1 MKISP
6 GTWLSAGLVMLAGVS
21 TILVISTR
29 DVAGT
34 ADSASR
40 EQKLFPAFRADAVKR
55 LELLENGQK
64 LVLQRDGDA
73 GGSAQFKLLEPVKEN
88 ADPAT
93 VDKFLS
99 ALSSARALRPVEQGP
114 APAALGLD
122 KPLLRVS
129 LQTAKQTYRLALGG
143 KAPTPEGARYA
154 QLDVDHEPPR
164 WLVVAKSTVEDLAT
178 ELDDFRLHSLVA
190 VNEADVT
197 RVSISRQSSRV
208 ELRRSTGTNFLIA
221 ADQKQLLANRESLKA
236 LFFQLSRLTASKF
249 LSESEAEAALGASSA
264 HFEIELKGEGRSVRF
279 DVGGT
284 CPGDAS
290 QLVVVRRAPD
300 VQRACAARELEST
313 LALAPN
319 DFVDARAFSLR
330 TDEVEALEISGGK
343 SKFFLV
349 RKGSGFVLHTNTE
362 TQVELEAGNQRIV
375 ELLEAEGERVPF
387 RPEQLSAFGLEP
399 AQSSVTLRSSAARDA
414 DVVQQV
420 VRVGKRDANGNLL
433 VYREVDGV
441 VLRIAREVARG
452 FSIDSTLLY
461 ARKLTEFGL
470 SNFISATIEHKQ
482 SQTVLRRVGDGLRL
496 EEPKGFEADGVLS
509 SDLVQAL
516 GALTAER
523 FVADRDDGSFGLQR
537 SSLRVHFTFKNSEGR
552 ESAHDLRFGDE
563 TSLGVFATLRDDG
576 PVFVLARS
584 VRDACQLSLLNRS
597 VFPTSSDAFT
607 TMTLEARGRTVQL
620 VRQGE
625 RMLVAKPGSFPQDR
639 VLDLL
644 ESFGNLRAEVALHT
658 GPALPNEGFSEPFL
672 SVRLV
677 PRQGIAQTLSFG
689 AGDSWRSTSVFY
701 MRVSN
706 VDATFVI
713 AQSKVRALSEAL

>member
-1 MKISP
+1 MKLTS
-6 GTWLSAGLVMLAGVS
+6 GMWLSAGLVVLGAAS
-21 TILVISTR
+21 TIAVISTR

-34 ADSASR
+34 GDGAAR
-40 EQKLFPAFRADAVKR
+40 EQNLFPALRGDAVTR
-55 LELLENGQK
+55 LEVLESGQK
-64 LVLQRDGDA
+64 LVLERNGA
-73 GGSAQFKLLEPVKEN
+73 ASGAAQFKLIEPVKEN

-99 ALSSARALRPVEQGP
+99 ALSSARAVRPVEPGP

-122 KPLLRVS
+122 NPVLRVS
-129 LQTAKQTYRLALGG
+129 LQTPKQVYRLALGG
-143 KAPTPEGARYA
+143 RAPTPEGARYV
-154 QLDVDHEPPR
+154 QVNVDHEPAR
-164 WLVVAKSTVEDLAT
+164 WLVVTQSTAEDLTT
-178 ELDDFRLHSLVA
+178 ELDAFRLHSLVA

-197 RVSISRQSSRV
+197 RVAISSQKSSV
-208 ELRRSTGTNFLIA
+208 ELQRTSGTNFLVA
-221 ADQKQLLANRESLKA
+221 DDQKQVLANRETLKA

-249 LSESEAEAALGASSA
+249 LSESEAEAALGPARA
-264 HFEIELKGEGRSVRF
+264 HLELELKDRKNNVRF

-284 CPGDAS
+284 CPGEPS

-300 VQRACAARELEST
+300 VQRACAPRELEAT
-313 LALAPN
+313 LALTAS
-319 DFVDARAFSLR
+319 DFVDGRAFSLHA
-330 TDEVEALEISGGK
+330 DEVEELDISGGK
-343 SKFFLV
+343 SKFSLV

-362 TQVELEAGNQRIV
+362 TQVELEAGNQRIA

-387 RPEQLSAFGLEP
+387 QPAQLAEFGFEP
-399 AQSSVTLRSSAARDA
+399 AQSSISLRSSAARDA

-420 VRVGKRDANGNLL
+420 VRVGRRDANGSLL
-433 VYREVDGV
+433 VYREQDGV
-441 VLRIAREVARG
+441 VLRIARELARG
-452 FSIDSTLLY
+452 FAVDSTLLY

-470 SNFISATIEHKQ
+470 SSFISAEIEHKQ
-482 SQTVLRRVGDGLRL
+482 TKTVLRRVDDGLRL

-509 SDLVQAL
+509 ADLVQAL

-537 SSLRVHFTFKNSEGR
+537 ASLRVHFAFKNSGGVKVE
-552 ESAHDLRFGDE
+552 HDLRFGDE

-584 VRDACQLSLLNRS
+584 VRDTCQLSLLNRA
-597 VFPTSSDAFT
+597 VFPTSSDAFST
-607 TMTLEARGRTVQL
+607 ITLEARGRTVQL
-620 VRQGE
+620 ARQGE

-639 VLDLL
+639 VPELL
-644 ESFGNLRAEVALHT
+644 EAFGNLRAEAALHS
-658 GPALPNEGFSEPFL
+658 GAALPNEGFSEPFL

-677 PRQGIAQTLSFG
+677 PRQGIPQTLSFG